1 MVYKKTLGGRLF
13 DIFNTLFLI
22 SMVLLCVY
30 PFWYVITCSLSNS
43 DLLMGDRGLMLWP
56 KGFSLSAYKAVLQ
69 NPNIYTG
76 YRTTLIVVVGGSI
89 LNVILTAMGAFL
101 VTRKNFALSKPMM
114 TMMLITMYFGGGM
127 IPTYLLVSQTL
138 GLRDSIWALILPGA
152 ISVYNLIVMKTNFQS
167 IPESL
172 EESAKLYGANDMII
186 LFKIILPLSIP
197 IIAVMVLF
205 YGVGHWNAWFGA
217 LLYIDERS
225 KFPLQLVLREILLL
239 NSTQEMTMGEQ
250 GGDKAAIAESIRYA
264 TILVATVPILL
275 VYPMIQKYFVSG
287 VMVGAVK
294 G

>member
-172 EESAKLYGANDMII
+172 EESAKLDGANDMII